1 MTTPTIK
8 TKVPKVAK
16 VKNRMPAEVQI
27 TAEQILREAK
37 ERELELVPPPPKQK
51 ITDPEELQE
60 YRLKKRKEFEDNI
73 RKNRSSVTN
82 WIKYASWEE
91 SQREIDR
98 ARSVYERA
106 LDVDHRNI
114 TLWLK
119 YAEMEM
125 KHKQVNHARN
135 IWDRAI
141 TILPRAKQ
149 FWYKYTYMEEMIGN
163 VAGARQV
170 FERWIQWEPEEQ
182 AWLSYIKME
191 LRYKEL
197 DRARDI
203 YEKFVICHPEV
214 KNWIR
219 FASFEEHNNYVS
231 SCRKVYE
238 RAVEF
243 FGEDNMDEKLYVAFS
258 KFEERQKEHERAKV
272 IYKYALDKIPKE
284 HSEELFKAYTIH
296 EKRYG
301 DRAGIEDIIVSKRRF
316 QYEEEVRANP
326 SNYDAWFDYL
336 RLLETDSSED
346 TVREIYERAI
356 ANVPPAPEKRLWRRY
371 IYLWINYALYEEL
384 NVKDMERTRQVYK
397 ACLDMIPHKKFTFAK
412 VWLMFAHFEIRQKN
426 LNFAR
431 KILGNA
437 IGKCPKD
444 KVFKGYIELELQ
456 LREFDRCRI
465 LYQKFLEF
473 NPENCTTWMKFTEL
487 ESILG
492 DIDRAR
498 GIFDLAINQTK
509 LDMPEVLWKA
519 YIDFEI
525 EQEEYDRT
533 RALYK
538 CLLQRTQHV
547 KVWISFAKFE
557 LSIGLEGCLERAR
570 RIYKDAN
577 KGLRDTEEKEE
588 RLILLEAWK
597 DFEEECG
604 DEENIADVKKQMPNR
619 VKRRRKI
626 QTEDGSDA
634 GWEEYYDYIF
644 PNDESNLPNLRLLAM
659 AKKWK
664 QHQQEDSSDEEDDS
678 DKEDVDDDDDEDKEN
693 LQEGEEREDGA
704 KKAAAQYNDADYDD
718 SSSSDGS
725 DDEKKSRRTKE
736 TESKAKSSDS
746 SDSSDSDK

>member
-1 MTTPTIK
+1 MASSTAK
-8 TKVPKVAK
+8 HKVPKVAK

-51 ITDPEELQE
+51 ITDPDELQE
-60 YRLKKRKEFEDNI
+60 YRLRKRKEFEDNI

-98 ARSVYERA
+98 ARSVHERA

-125 KHKQVNHARN
+125 KHKQINHARN

-170 FERWIQWEPEEQ
+170 FERWMQWEPEEQ
-182 AWLSYIKME
+182 AWLSFIKME
-191 LRYKEL
+191 LRYKEV
-197 DRARDI
+197 DRARNI
-203 YEKFVICHPEV
+203 YERFVICHPEI

-231 SCRKVYE
+231 SARKVFE

-243 FGEDNMDEKLYVAFS
+243 FGEEHMDEKLYVAFS
-258 KFEERQKEHERAKV
+258 KFEERQKEHERARV
-272 IYKYALDKIPKE
+272 IYKYALDKIPKQHAE
-284 HSEELFKAYTIH
+284 DLFKSYTIH

-316 QYEEEVRANP
+316 QYEEEVKANP

-336 RLLETDSSED
+336 RLLETDGNED

-356 ANVPPAPEKRLWRRY
+356 ANVPPAQEKRLWRRY

-384 NVKDMERTRQVYK
+384 NAKDSERTRQVYK

-426 LNFAR
+426 LSLAR
-431 KILGNA
+431 KILGAA

-444 KVFKGYIELELQ
+444 KLFKGYIELELQ

-487 ESILG
+487 EGILG
-492 DIDRAR
+492 DTDRAR
-498 GIFDLAINQTK
+498 AVFDLAINQPK

-525 EQEEYDRT
+525 EQEEYERT
-533 RALYK
+533 RALYR

-557 LSIGLEGCLERAR
+557 LSVGAEGCVERAR
-570 RIYKDAN
+570 CIYKDAS
-577 KGLRDTEEKEE
+577 KALRDSEEKEE
-588 RLILLEAWK
+588 RLMLLEAWK
-597 DFEEECG
+597 DFEDECG
-604 DEENIADVKKQMPNR
+604 DEESQAVVKKQMPNR

-626 QTEDGSDA
+626 QTEDRSDA

-644 PNDESNLPNLRLLAM
+644 PNDESNLPNLKLLAM
-659 AKKWK
+659 AKQWK
-664 QHQQEDSSDEEDDS
+664 LKQTDQ
-678 DKEDVDDDDDEDKEN
+678 DDEDEDRDGDEGTEETGTSDAQKEAEQFN
-693 LQEGEEREDGA
+693 DED
-704 KKAAAQYNDADYDD
+704 YDDSDD
-718 SSSSDGS
+718 SSSSSSEEEDS
-725 DDEKKSRRTKE
+725 KTSPRKDTSSKK
-736 TESKAKSSDS
+736 KASSS
-746 SDSSDSDK
+746 SDSSDSDG